1 MTLKSRLTTL
11 FGAYSRRHQPP
22 GGGRHQ
28 ADRISDVL
36 RNRIL
41 LLYRDIVNGR
51 WNHGLFTGTP
61 DRAGLFFAEVHNL
74 LQHLY
79 GRSKLSNTPAPDQ
92 LADLLAFLE
101 RCSAGQFFDFLEVSF
116 TVDSTRFVMHDE
128 NQVVDAV
135 NELFRVE
142 SAPYQLTRLV
152 RVQEQPTADVEE
164 FSYGGVHI
172 RTVAYPKVIR
182 VEEDVTHSEAIEPAL
197 AILSA
202 PHFEVANLEL
212 RDALDEYRRGHYKD
226 CLTKC
231 CSSFESVL
239 KVLCT
244 RNALAVSQADTVA
257 PLLEKV
263 IAKSELDTFFQQPLV
278 LIATMRN
285 RLSSSHGGGSDARVA
300 RRHVAQY
307 AITITAAAIVL
318 LVHELDT

>member
-1 MTLKSRLTTL
+1 M
-11 FGAYSRRHQPP
+11 
-22 GGGRHQ
+22 
-28 ADRISDVL
+28 
-36 RNRIL
+36 
-41 LLYRDIVNGR
+41 YRDIVSGR
-51 WNHGLFTGTP
+51 WNHRPFDGMP
-61 DRAGLFFAEVHNL
+61 DRPGRFFAEVHNS

-79 GRSKLSNTPAPDQ
+79 GRSKLSNTPAPDP
-92 LADLLAFLE
+92 LADLQAFLG
-101 RCSAGQFFDFLEVSF
+101 RCSASQFFDFVELSF
-116 TVDSTRFVMHDE
+116 TVDSTPFVMHDE
-128 NQVVDAV
+128 NQVVDAI

-142 SAPYQLTRLV
+142 GAPYQLTQLV
-152 RVQEQPTADVEE
+152 RVQEQPTADGEQ
-164 FSYGGVHI
+164 FSYDGACI

-182 VEEDVTHSEAIEPAL
+182 VEEDVTYREAVKPAL

-244 RNALAVSQADTVA
+244 RNALAFSQRDTVA

-263 IAKSELDTFFQQPLV
+263 LAKSKLDTFFQQPLM

-300 RRHVAQY
+300 SRHVAQY
-307 AITITAAAIVL
+307 SIAVTAAAIVL
-318 LVHELDT
+318 VVHELDT